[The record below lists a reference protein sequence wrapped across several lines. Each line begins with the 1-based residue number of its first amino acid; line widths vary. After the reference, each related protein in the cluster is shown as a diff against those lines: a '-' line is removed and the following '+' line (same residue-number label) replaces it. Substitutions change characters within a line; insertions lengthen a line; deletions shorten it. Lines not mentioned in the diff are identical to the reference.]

1 MKHPEH
7 IEHFFFYRARE
18 LKVKRNPREACVT
31 LYIIWT
37 LISGMFD
44 VSDAPSTAGG
54 QTQSREFLSKAAK
67 LFRTEVFHGFPTSEF
82 DMAEHI
88 PQTWVA
94 CSACKSI
101 SVGKGLS
108 DTPYYQPMLLGE
120 GSAG

>member
-7 IEHFFFYRARE
+7 IEHVFFYRARE

-44 VSDAPSTAGG
+44 VSDTPSTAGG
-54 QTQSREFLSKAAK
+54 QTQSREFLSKAAE
-67 LFRTEVFHGFPTSEF
+67 LFRTEVFHGFPASEF
-82 DMAEHI
+82 DTAKHI